1 MILLI
6 VINYKQWN
14 NKLDF
19 NSKKLI
25 EQIAISCVHTPD
37 TITYWYLNTCSKTD
51 LDYLQFAKFDFKF
64 SLKIKDLSTIIN
76 QDTIYYIPYLFST
89 SSRIVTA

>member
-1 MILLI
+1 MAS
-6 VINYKQWN
+6 VPV
-14 NKLDF
+14 
-19 NSKKLI
+19 
-25 EQIAISCVHTPD
+25 C
-37 TITYWYLNTCSKTD
+37 LNGID
-51 LDYLQFAKFDFKF
+51 LQFAKFDFKF